1 MKKITVILPIYEVK
15 GRTSKCLDSI
25 LKQKDVEILCICY
38 DDMVEEQ
45 VNELDYDNKIVVK
58 KVNNLKGIFEF
69 VNGEYV
75 TVVNSDDYLLP
86 NMYEKILQLNK
97 TGDVDIIKTS
107 FFELKECEEMDNL
120 SNYLSTI
127 EHSMKDSKFSIFT
140 QTVIRNKVV
149 GFSAVEQEL
158 GELLQ
163 HWETPK
169 ESKEEHTAVDETLK
183 TKEIELIQVK
193 KEETDTKEVVQAS
206 DANEGE
212 DSEHKKTD
220 EDQSDESYIRGF
232 QKAAWE
238 KRGGNKPFQN
248 ADRIAVFQFRIDSSY
263 KHPSAEKCSRKEY
276 EEKKS
281 ENMGYYLSC
290 AEFRRRNLLK
300 TVMKT
305 CHLFDVDILLLPE
318 YSVRPETVIWMRNQ
332 IEEKGYHFSVWAG
345 TFRIPAGYRMEGD
358 LAELDMPF
366 NKKYTGIQHR
376 CQLLPKMRNM
386 YLK

>member
-1 MKKITVILPIYEVK
+1 M
-15 GRTSKCLDSI
+15 
-25 LKQKDVEILCICY
+25 
-38 DDMVEEQ
+38 
-45 VNELDYDNKIVVK
+45 
-58 KVNNLKGIFEF
+58 
-69 VNGEYV
+69 
-75 TVVNSDDYLLP
+75 
-86 NMYEKILQLNK
+86 
-97 TGDVDIIKTS
+97 
-107 FFELKECEEMDNL
+107 
-120 SNYLSTI
+120 
-127 EHSMKDSKFSIFT
+127 
-140 QTVIRNKVV
+140 
-149 GFSAVEQEL
+149 
-158 GELLQ
+158 LQ